1 MKRFFAVAFF
11 ATLAMFLIAPSSAD
25 AATSAQALYTQ
36 TPTAASTLQV
46 APQAPGDDA
55 GSGAGSD
62 SGSDSGISVNI
73 DAPDLRTKGGGNVV
87 ILLLGVALLSVVPSL
102 IILLT
107 SFPRIVIIL
116 SMARNAL
123 GLPAVPPNQ
132 VITGLALFLTL
143 FVMGP
148 TLTEM
153 NKLALQ
159 PLLNEK
165 ITTVEAV
172 NLAQKP
178 LREFMLRQTREGE
191 LKIMLNA
198 ADIEAPV
205 KRDEVPM
212 NALIPAFLLS
222 ELRTA
227 FIIGFA
233 IFLPF
238 LIIDLV
244 VASVLQSLGLMMLPP
259 TFVSLPFKILLFV
272 LAGGWTLI
280 IESILGSF
288 K

>member
-1 MKRFFAVAFF
+1 MRRFIAAAFIAVVG
-11 ATLAMFLIAPSSAD
+11 LFLLAPSGAD
-25 AATSAQALYTQ
+25 ASSVPTGSSASISVSAVQA
-36 TPTAASTLQV
+36 
-46 APQAPGDDA
+46 APQAPGD
-55 GSGAGSD
+55 GAGSD
-62 SGSDSGISVNI
+62 AGSDSGISVNI
-73 DAPDLRTKGGGNVV
+73 DAPDLTAKGGGNVV
-87 ILLLGVALLSVVPSL
+87 VLLLGVALLSVVPSL
-102 IILLT
+102 VILLT

-148 TLTEM
+148 TLSEM
-153 NKLALQ
+153 NKVALQ
-159 PLLNEK
+159 PLLDEK
-165 ITTVEAV
+165 ISTVEAV
-172 NLAQKP
+172 ELAQVP
-178 LREFMLRQTREGE
+178 LREFMLRQTRESE

-198 ADIEAPV
+198 AEVTEPV

-227 FIIGFA
+227 FVIGFA

-238 LIIDLV
+238 LIVDLV

-280 IESILGSF
+280 IESVLGSF
-288 K
+288 Q